1 MNASLTPAQIERA
14 AHYLRGLQ
22 SARQCGARL
31 QPELRPH
38 TCAEGWQIQ
47 QRVSALRTSPVHG
60 WKCGLPQEGRFTVAA
75 LHAALPSGSRL
86 RAPAGPDGLPR
97 IEPEFAFTLAQD
109 LPPRSMPYETAEV
122 QAAIGSIH
130 LAVEVL
136 GCRYQAAPDAAFPE
150 LLADSLWHQT
160 LLLGPPLTHLEAE
173 PTFTLGIK
181 VPGQTERALAARH
194 PDGDPRLPL
203 YWLVEFLRQQGLGL
217 LAGQAVI
224 TGSLAGAVPLLF
236 GRQATL
242 SYGTLGELSLT
253 IDAL

>member
-1 MNASLTPAQIERA
+1 MDRA

-38 TCAEGWQIQ
+38 TAAEGWQIQ
-47 QRVSALRTSPVHG
+47 QRVSALRTSPVQG

-97 IEPEFAFTLAQD
+97 IEPEFAFTLAHD
-109 LPPRSMPYETAEV
+109 LPPRPAPYEAEEIK
-122 QAAIGSIH
+122 AAIGAIH

-136 GCRYQAAPDAAFPE
+136 GCRYESAANASFPE

-160 LLLGPPLTHLEAE
+160 LVLGPAVTDVDTE
-173 PTFTLGIK
+173 PAFTLGIN
-181 VPGQTERALAARH
+181 VPGQTERKLAARH

-203 YWLVEFLRQQGLGL
+203 YWLVEFLRQQGVGL
-217 LAGQAVI
+217 LAGQTVI

-253 IDAL
+253 IDAM